1 MSLRYP
7 ADRPQGEAD
16 FVSFQHMEYSSRGG
30 SGGGGGGGG
39 GIVLYMPAPAP
50 AVSNVNS
57 WTSSDEKFMGPIGQ
71 FKRGVADELSG
82 LVNADDFNLER
93 LGNRANNAVER
104 FKGTKIGP
112 MARQAGMNL
121 AGDLTN
127 MTAQQI
133 MSVTR
138 GEIYN
143 PNVEMFYN
151 GPKLRDFTFNFKMT
165 PKSSS
170 DAQAIMNI
178 IREFKT
184 WSAPEEQGQKFKIPH
199 VWKVSYGG
207 AAANY
212 YNKFKPAALVNVN
225 VQFNPGLDGHMTFID
240 GCPVVSSLILSFK
253 EVELV
258 TRKDHSSGSG
268 M

>member
-82 LVNADDFNLER
+82 LV
-93 LGNRANNAVER
+93 NRANNAVER

>member
-7 ADRPQGEAD
+7 SDRPTGEAD
-16 FVSFQHMEYSSRGG
+16 YVSFQHMEYKARRGTG
-30 SGGGGGGGG
+30 EASG

-57 WTSSDEKFMGPIGQ
+57 WTSSDEWFMGPIGQ
-71 FKRGVADELSG
+71 FKRDVADELSG
-82 LVNADDFNLER
+82 LVNADDFSMET
-93 LGNRANNAVER
+93 LGNRAKSAVER

-112 MARQAGMNL
+112 MARQAGMNI
-121 AGDLTN
+121 AGDLTT

-165 PKSSS
+165 PKSSK

-184 WSAPEEQGQKFKIPH
+184 WSSPEEQGQKFKIPH

-207 AAANY
+207 QAKNY
-212 YNKFKPAALVNVN
+212 YNKFKAAALTNVN
-225 VQFNPGLDGHMTFID
+225 VQFNAGLDGHMTFID
-240 GCPVVSSLILSFK
+240 GCPIVSSLILSFK

-258 TRKDHSSGSG
+258 TRKDHSGGSG
-268 M
+268 F